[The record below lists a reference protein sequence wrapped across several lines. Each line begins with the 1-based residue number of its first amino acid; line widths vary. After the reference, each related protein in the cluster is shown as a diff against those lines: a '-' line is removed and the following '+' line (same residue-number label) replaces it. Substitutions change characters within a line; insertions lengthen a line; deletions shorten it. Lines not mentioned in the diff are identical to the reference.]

1 MLSASQ
7 GRFLF
12 LSFSSPFASLHMAYQ
27 TLLISTSDNV
37 LSIAL
42 HRPEV
47 YNACNAQMA
56 TELQAALSDAAVDDT
71 VRCIVLTGQG
81 KAFCS
86 GQDLKELN
94 DPRSIDFTATVRAR
108 YIPIISAMRDIPKP
122 IIAGINGPAAGAGL
136 SLALGCDMRVMA
148 ASARLVEGFTGIALV
163 PDAGGTYFYT
173 KLMGYARAFEFVAL
187 NEPINAD
194 EALRLGLVS
203 HMIPDADFTEGL
215 HTLAKHVAAQ
225 PTKTLGLAKKLLQK
239 AITATLDEMLEAEAL
254 AQQEAGT
261 SEDFLNGVT
270 AFLTKQQPVFRGK

>member
-1 MLSASQ
+1 MNTPAT
-7 GRFLF
+7 
-12 LSFSSPFASLHMAYQ
+12 YQ
-27 TLLISTSDNV
+27 TLLATVANNV
-37 LSIAL
+37 LTLTL

-56 TELQAALSDAAVDDT
+56 QDLQAALKHAADDEAI
-71 VRCIVLTGQG
+71 RCVVLTGHG

-94 DPRSIDFTATVRAR
+94 DPRSIDFTATVRSR
-108 YIPIISAMRDIPKP
+108 YIPIISAMRDLSKP

-203 HMIPDADFTEGL
+203 HVLPDADFTQGL
-215 HTLAKHVAAQ
+215 QTLATHVAAQ
-225 PTKTLGLAKKLLQK
+225 PTKTLGLAKKLLQQ
-239 AITATLDEMLEAEAL
+239 AVTASLDEMLEAEAIS
-254 AQQEAGT
+254 QQEAGT
-261 SEDFLNGVT
+261 SEDFMIGVT
-270 AFLTKQQPVFRGK
+270 AFLTKQQPVFKGK